1 MKTHQPSTS
10 NKGIAAHVTSTSDGL
25 WRSIFEHLKET
36 VMTVNRRSEIT
47 SINHV
52 QLGYNKADVIGKS
65 IYQFISPDKK
75 ALLKKKIARLLRTS
89 ESFDFENR
97 ISGPDG
103 SIAWFYSVYSPIF
116 DSSGNVC
123 EYMIITHNITPM
135 KEAQHKLLTAMI
147 DGQEAERRRVSA
159 ELHDGLGQYISAIQL
174 SLQKLEDECRL
185 LGNDNLKQSYNTITT
200 LVGKASEEVRAIA
213 RNLAP
218 PRIEEFGLVA
228 AIEDFCEQVKAT
240 GKLRIHFK
248 HKSIT
253 TRPAPN
259 LEINLY
265 RIIQELLNNVMKHA
279 QATRCSVQLTV
290 TSKEVMLKV
299 ADNGK
304 VFNAARKATGL
315 GLQSIR
321 ARVNVH
327 KGTVQFTSAK
337 GKGTTVVVTIPVLP

>member
-1 MKTHQPSTS
+1 MKTHQPTTS
-10 NKGIAAHVTSTSDGL
+10 SKSIAAHITSTSDGL

-36 VMTVNRRSEIT
+36 VMTVNRRSEIL

-52 QLGYNKADVIGKS
+52 QLGYSKADVIGKS
-65 IYQFISPDKK
+65 VYHFISPDKK
-75 ALLKKKIARLLRTS
+75 ALLKKQITRLLRTG
-89 ESFDFENR
+89 ESFDFEDR

-103 SIAWFYSVYSPIF
+103 SIAWFYSVYGPIF
-116 DSSGNVC
+116 DSRGKVC

-135 KEAQHKLLTAMI
+135 KQAQHRLLTAMI

-174 SLQKLEDECRL
+174 SLQKMEDECRQ
-185 LGNDNLKQSYNTITT
+185 LGNDNLKQSYHTITT
-200 LVGKASEEVRAIA
+200 LVSKASDEVKAIA

-240 GKLRIHFK
+240 GKLRLYFK
-248 HKSIT
+248 HKGIT

-279 QATRCSVQLTV
+279 KATRCSVQLTV
-290 TSKEVMLKV
+290 TGKQVMLKV
-299 ADNGK
+299 TDNGK
-304 VFNAARKATGL
+304 GFNAARKATGL

-321 ARVNVH
+321 ARVKVH

-337 GKGTTVVVTIPVLP
+337 GKGTTVVVTIPVLA